1 MKLEYP
7 LSDVLPSIDHARDRL
22 LARIYRYRQ
31 DQEMSLLTT
40 DEDSALLYAY
50 SKWLWKYILD
60 GSLINS
66 VVCSPRDWSVVQRDQ
81 RDSSRYWPAVWCFER
96 GCPPDGVDVSNDIS
110 QFMMIVSWSVL

>member
-31 DQEMSLLTT
+31 EQEALLTT

-50 SKWLWKYILD
+50 SEYPGYCRSHLLLLLLTLTRLALVTGQLSQEISEILAD
-60 GSLINS
+60 VGQL
-66 VVCSPRDWSVVQRDQ
+66 
-81 RDSSRYWPAVWCFER
+81 F
-96 GCPPDGVDVSNDIS
+96 GVLSEDIL
-110 QFMMIVSWSVL
+110 QMA

>member
-31 DQEMSLLTT
+31 DHEASRLTT

-50 SKWLWKYILD
+50 SESTFSPFWKFV
-60 GSLINS
+60 G
-66 VVCSPRDWSVVQRDQ
+66 
-81 RDSSRYWPAVWCFER
+81 
-96 GCPPDGVDVSNDIS
+96 
-110 QFMMIVSWSVL
+110 

>member
-31 DQEMSLLTT
+31 DHEASHLTT

-50 SKWLWKYILD
+50 SKFTLVLRSKRFSADERLVLVT
-60 GSLINS
+60 GQLSKEINEMIAEIGQLFG
-66 VVCSPRDWSVVQRDQ
+66 VLGEDVVQL
-81 RDSSRYWPAVWCFER
+81 V
-96 GCPPDGVDVSNDIS
+96 
-110 QFMMIVSWSVL
+110 

>member
-31 DQEMSLLTT
+31 DQEVSLLTT

-50 SKWLWKYILD
+50 SKCSRQCTLL
-60 GSLINS
+60 GLI
-66 VVCSPRDWSVVQRDQ
+66 
-81 RDSSRYWPAVWCFER
+81 Y
-96 GCPPDGVDVSNDIS
+96 
-110 QFMMIVSWSVL
+110 